1 MISLHAILTI
11 LILASP
17 TAAAAI
23 GLWLLLPSGRGT
35 LALARRR
42 VVGALLAAVGFGL
55 FASQLPV
62 VGEWFAEG
70 LLGAIGIVTVAA
82 AVATISCRSP
92 VYSAIWFGMTL
103 AGTAALFL
111 FAGAAFLAVATVVV
125 YAGAILV
132 MFLFVLMLAQPEG
145 HTTYDRRSWE
155 APVSA
160 FTGAVLVG
168 VLTATI
174 AAAATET
181 EMGLP
186 APTNSAATR
195 RAVAPRGAR
204 ARPQAQ
210 PKNASFPR
218 PSLVPQGREDSSVAS
233 YDARAAGRGP
243 VHALPCRRRGGGRA
257 ALRGVGW
264 RGGHCVPRPRGNER
278 TASVGQPRKLN
289 RRNQLCPLSWHRCK
303 PS

>member
-1 MISLHAILTI
+1 MVRGGPA
-11 LILASP
+11 
-17 TAAAAI
+17 
-23 GLWLLLPSGRGT
+23 GRDRDCNRCGGRGDD
-35 LALARRR
+35 
-42 VVGALLAAVGFGL
+42 
-55 FASQLPV
+55 QLPKSRV
-62 VGEWFAEG
+62 FSHLV
-70 LLGAIGIVTVAA
+70 
-82 AVATISCRSP
+82 RHD
-92 VYSAIWFGMTL
+92 
-103 AGTAALFL
+103 AGRHRCAFL

-233 YDARAAGRGP
+233 YDVARLGADLFTRYLVAVEAAG
-243 VHALPCRRRGGGRA
+243 VLLFAALVGAAVIVSQGRA
-257 ALRGVGW
+257 AMKGRPPLASPGSSI
-264 RGGHCVPRPRGNER
+264 GGTSYVR
-278 TASVGQPRKLN
+278 
-289 RRNQLCPLSWHRCK
+289 
-303 PS
+303 